1 MDIHGE
7 LVDVGSFGEEFDGPV
22 RNRCSIH
29 RMPNKTLRTNC
40 RPALGFGLSLGTFDA
55 DRRHYVSVR
64 AAVGELGR

>member
-29 RMPNKTLRTNC
+29 RMPKTLHTNR
-40 RPALGFGLSLGTFDA
+40 RPALGVGLSLGTFDT
-55 DRRHYVSVR
+55 DRCHHVSVR